1 MRVDPDTTALSSS
14 RRLAT
19 NPVASVVNPVMFPPG
34 RARLATSPLPT
45 GSATNV
51 MTMGMMVVASLA
63 AWAAGVDEVTMTSTL
78 SRTRSAA
85 KAGS

>member
-19 NPVASVVNPVMFPPG
+19 NPAASVVNPVMFPPG
-34 RARLATSPLPT
+34 RARLATRPAPT

-51 MTMGMMVVASLA
+51 ATMGMVAVARLA
-63 AWAAGVDEVTMTSTL
+63 AWAASPDEVTMTSTL
-78 SRTRSAA
+78 S
-85 KAGS
+85 